1 VAIVVPALFGG
12 RAERVYRDSI
22 AQLGS
27 TGRALRLDSYHRG
40 WFSSQAT
47 VSLTAGRGAITF
59 VQHVHHGPLGFYKG
73 WHIAFPVAAVVDTD
87 PPQALQTNLDRFFG
101 DAPIVI
107 TTVVGLGGALDTYI
121 TRASS
126 ERSDAAQKFTA
137 RFHGFDAEIH
147 LSQEAYFVRGDAPGF
162 TAAGGFGEA
171 GMAGLTIRGESH
183 RHSSGLW
190 LGDKALKIAR
200 ASYSVVASGVHPAA
214 SGLVQDI
221 ALAGRSRVNNGRLEV
236 RDSLSIGKI
245 AAGTLILGPLSLAA
259 EFGNLPLAPIE
270 QFMKALSSI
279 PQPAS
284 GQPAQAQMLQ
294 QKLLEL
300 FAATI
305 KESPIL
311 TIELRAASPGG
322 DGAGKATFGISPD
335 LANDPLLKP
344 HNPAPKGVVAQAWN
358 KYGHAAVDLAAPPG
372 FLAQVTKPAQLQQL
386 EQSGI
391 LVRDGA
397 NYVCRA
403 TFKNGG
409 WMVNGRKIKLPAR
422 PPRPDLSSHRS

>member
-1 VAIVVPALFGG
+1 
-12 RAERVYRDSI
+12 
-22 AQLGS
+22 
-27 TGRALRLDSYHRG
+27 
-40 WFSSQAT
+40 
-47 VSLTAGRGAITF
+47 
-59 VQHVHHGPLGFYKG
+59 
-73 WHIAFPVAAVVDTD
+73 
-87 PPQALQTNLDRFFG
+87 
-101 DAPIVI
+101 
-107 TTVVGLGGALDTYI
+107 
-121 TRASS
+121 
-126 ERSDAAQKFTA
+126 
-137 RFHGFDAEIH
+137 
-147 LSQEAYFVRGDAPGF
+147 
-162 TAAGGFGEA
+162 
-171 GMAGLTIRGESH
+171 
-183 RHSSGLW
+183 
-190 LGDKALKIAR
+190 
-200 ASYSVVASGVHPAA
+200 
-214 SGLVQDI
+214 
-221 ALAGRSRVNNGRLEV
+221 
-236 RDSLSIGKI
+236 
-245 AAGTLILGPLSLAA
+245 
-259 EFGNLPLAPIE
+259 
-270 QFMKALSSI
+270 MKALSSI

-403 TFKNGG
+403 TFKDGG